1 MASSPPQLLPAVLLR
16 ELRAAARRKGTYWL
30 RTTVAAGA
38 LLTLFLHGVGNR
50 IASTLGTSGTVQRGA
65 ELFALLHTMLSVFL
79 MLAAP
84 MFAADTLAREKREGT
99 LPLLGLTP
107 LRPFEIV
114 LGKAAA
120 QIVRLISLW
129 LVCVPVLLIPLLTG
143 GVGALDLMIALGIEF
158 VILTCGLAG
167 GLVATTVC
175 QQWTQASGLALG
187 LTVLSGGCMAL
198 AAGSA
203 TIAAYTHYAP
213 GLIGM
218 SSESRLWEASLGIL
232 WAASGVGPGGFG
244 GVLSSFPSWLG
255 TIMAWQLL
263 AGVFC
268 SLLLLGLALAFAGW
282 RVKRALRPS
291 SSPSEP
297 ARSKSKPD
305 RRTATWFESMGERR
319 RQSWL
324 RRNPARWLWAKAGPG
339 YRSRL
344 GWMVLVVAAWVAT
357 LRMSADHAEMNGIPC
372 LLPLALAIPMAM
384 NSAAS
389 LRREMEEGTL
399 ELLLVTPLAASQL
412 VTARVFEAWSLFG
425 PALVLNLFLIS
436 AWPLVQESYSPPLLA
451 ALLAGSTSLIAL
463 PAIGIRYAVRRLH
476 PLSGFL
482 WSLLTAGILP
492 FLLGMASLASFGLGS
507 AGSSIPEP
515 GSMAC
520 WFGLGFGLTQFA
532 LSAVWGWLA
541 ARDLELRWYTFRP
554 FQRRPG

>member
-1 MASSPPQLLPAVLLR
+1 MAPRPPQLLPAVLLR
-16 ELRAAARRKGTYWL
+16 ELRAAARRRGTYWL

-38 LLTLFLHGVGNR
+38 LLTLFLHGVGGR
-50 IASTLGTSGTVQRGA
+50 VAATLGTGGTVQQGA

-79 MLAAP
+79 LLAAP
-84 MFAADTLAREKREGT
+84 LIAADTLAREKREGT

-129 LVCVPVLLIPLLTG
+129 LVCVPVLLIPVLTG
-143 GVGALDLMIALGIEF
+143 GVGTVELQIALGIEF
-158 VILTCGLAG
+158 VVLTCGLAG

-175 QQWTQASGLALG
+175 QQWTRAAGLALG
-187 LTVLSGGCMAL
+187 LTLLFGWCMAF
-198 AAGSA
+198 A
-203 TIAAYTHYAP
+203 TGTVLIAAYAHYAP
-213 GLIGM
+213 GLTW
-218 SSESRLWEASLGIL
+218 ETNLWWASLGIL
-232 WAASGVGPGGFG
+232 ESASGLFPGGFG
-244 GVLSSFPSWLG
+244 GVVSSLPPWPGTVLAWL
-255 TIMAWQLL
+255 LL
-263 AGVFC
+263 ATVSS
-268 SLLLLGLALAFAGW
+268 SLLLLGLAIAFAGW
-282 RVKRALRPS
+282 RVKRALRPETS
-291 SSPSEP
+291 SSGGSRSE
-297 ARSKSKPD
+297 SKPT
-305 RRTATWFESMGERR
+305 RRKGPWLESMGERR

-339 YRSRL
+339 HWSRV
-344 GWMVLVVAAWVAT
+344 GWLALVAAAWVGA
-357 LRMSADHAEMNGIPC
+357 LRMAADHAEMNAIPY

-412 VTARVFEAWSLFG
+412 VTARVFEAWSLFR
-425 PALVLNLFLIS
+425 PALVLNILLILAS
-436 AWPLVQESYSPPLLA
+436 PLVPELNFAPLLA
-451 ALLAGSTSLIAL
+451 AFLAGITSLIAL

-492 FLLGMASLASFGLGS
+492 FLLGMATVASFGLNSTGL
-507 AGSSIPEP
+507 GVPEP
-515 GSMAC
+515 VSMAC
-520 WFGLGFGLTQFA
+520 WFGLGFGLSQFV